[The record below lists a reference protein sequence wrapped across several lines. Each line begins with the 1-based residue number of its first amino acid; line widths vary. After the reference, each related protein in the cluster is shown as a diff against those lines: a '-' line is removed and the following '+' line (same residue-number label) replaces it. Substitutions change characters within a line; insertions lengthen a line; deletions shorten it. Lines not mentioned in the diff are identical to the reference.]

1 MTLRS
6 KIVISTI
13 LISVLSVAI
22 ALAITIVF
30 VQKKM
35 TKQFYESVSGILT
48 NSSIDLQSDLSVG
61 YSRAESWAN
70 NDLLIRWLLNG
81 EKEGEEKDELFKRL
95 VEFGTEDNTIL
106 AWISS
111 TLTNNY
117 IFTDKNRK
125 VEVSHLLKSEP
136 KDSWFFKSL

>member
-136 KDSWFFKSL
+136 KDSWFF